1 VSYAFFGDD
10 TLTPE
15 EMPDTTE
22 SLIMEDV
29 RAPKAPTPPVG
40 RPTPTKE
47 QIAKLMAERG
57 KGRPPVPNSAT
68 PEPHPYEEAVD
79 AKTGMI
85 VGGVAVGVILLAV
98 LLAGSG
104 KS

>member
-1 VSYAFFGDD
+1 MSYAFLGDD

-15 EMPDTTE
+15 DTPDTTE

-29 RAPKAPTPPVG
+29 RAPKAPAPPVG
-40 RPTPTKE
+40 RPTLTKE
-47 QIAKLMAERG
+47 QAAKLMAERG
-57 KGRPPVPNSAT
+57 TARPPVPGSAT
-68 PEPHPYEEAVD
+68 PEPHQYEEAVD

-85 VGGVAVGVILLAV
+85 VGSVAVGVILLAV